1 MEKAPG
7 EYLKYTCDGKIMFS
21 MERNGYATA
30 AARAYLISH
39 RLVVMA
45 EVCVCVCVCVC
56 LYLTSGG
63 QRHVAPALGEP
74 IGL

>member
-45 EVCVCVCVCVC
+45 EEE
-56 LYLTSGG
+56 TI
-63 QRHVAPALGEP
+63 RR
-74 IGL
+74 